1 MSESKLAARGIAA
14 AEVENDELD
23 LCTSKPRLLSLLPQR
38 GSAIRTEERLVLE
51 EKFSKAFRA
60 IPDPMALARLA
71 DGTLLDVNESFVRAF
86 GYTREEAVGRTG
98 IELGIWRSPE
108 DRARMVSALGPGGR
122 VRNMEFEFGT
132 RSGHVLIGLLS
143 IEALEME
150 GEMCLLCVVRDITD
164 RKQMEEALIFNEQRY
179 RELFEYASDMVFTS
193 DLDGRLSSLNR
204 AGERLTGYAREEAHG
219 LPLEQIVVP
228 EHRPRIRQGI
238 ERLLSGEG
246 HVTSD
251 FDVLAKG
258 GPRVTLECNCTLI
271 RQEEVPVLVQCVA
284 RDVTERKRAEE
295 GLRRSE
301 QKFFTAFRAFPGAIS
316 ITTLAEGRVLD
327 VNDSFLRLSGYSRE
341 EVIGRTT
348 VALGLWAVPSA
359 RPEIIRELRQKARI
373 HDREITI
380 RTRHGSSRLILFSA
394 ELVELEGETCILG
407 SARDITE
414 QRLLEEQF
422 RQAQKMEAV
431 GRLAGGVAHD
441 FNNLLGV
448 ILGYAEMLIE
458 ELGPQSPLVKK
469 AQGIVRAGERAAAL
483 TRQLLAFSRQQMLQ
497 QTVLDLNHVVG
508 EISKLVERLIGED
521 IRLVLELDP
530 QLGRVKADGGQLEQ
544 VIMNLAVNARDA
556 MPNGGRLTL
565 RTRTVELDEAPQRQH
580 RVVCGR
586 YVQLEVVDTGI
597 GMDDATQAR
606 IFEPFFTTKE
616 RGKGTGLG
624 LATAYG
630 IVKQSGGYIW
640 VQSRPGLGSTFRVLL
655 PVVEE
660 PLDRPEPLPIAET
673 PKGSETIL
681 LVEDEEAL
689 LEMTRE
695 FLLARGYR
703 VLEARDG
710 AQAYEIAL
718 EYDGA
723 IDLLVTDVVMPRMSG
738 RALAD
743 QLKYLRPST
752 RVLYV
757 SGYPA
762 EPFDARSFSA
772 GAFFLRKPF
781 RRDDLLQ
788 RVREALD
795 TPL

>member
-1 MSESKLAARGIAA
+1 
-14 AEVENDELD
+14 
-23 LCTSKPRLLSLLPQR
+23 
-38 GSAIRTEERLVLE
+38 LE

-60 IPDPMALARLA
+60 IPDPLALARLS
-71 DGTLLDVNESFVRAF
+71 DGTLLDVNESFVRTF
-86 GYTREEAVGRTG
+86 GYAREEAVGRTG

-108 DRARMVSALGPGGR
+108 DRARMVGALAGGR
-122 VRNMEFEFGT
+122 VHNMEFEFGT

-143 IEALEME
+143 IEALDVD
-150 GEMCLLCVVRDITD
+150 GELCLLAVIRDITD

-193 DLDGRLSSLNR
+193 TLEGRLSSLNR

-219 LPLEQIVVP
+219 LPLEHFVVP
-228 EHRPRIRQGI
+228 EHRPRIRRGI
-238 ERLLSGEG
+238 QRLLGGEG
-246 HVTSD
+246 HVVSD
-251 FDVLAKG
+251 FDVQVKG
-258 GPRVTLECNCTLI
+258 GSRITLECNCTLI
-271 RQEEVPVLVQCVA
+271 HQEEVPIQVQCVA
-284 RDVTERKRAEE
+284 RDITTRKRAEE
-295 GLRRSE
+295 SLRRSE

-316 ITTLAEGRVLD
+316 ISTLADGRILD
-327 VNDSFLRLSGYSRE
+327 ANESFLRLSGFTRE
-341 EVIGRTT
+341 EVVGRTT
-348 VALGLWAVPSA
+348 IELGLWPAPVA
-359 RPEIIRELRQKARI
+359 RNQIVAELRERGRI
-373 HDREITI
+373 SDREITI

-394 ELVELEGETCILG
+394 ELVELEGETCVIG
-407 SARDITE
+407 SGRDITE

-458 ELGPQSPLVKK
+458 ELGPDHPLAKK
-469 AQGIVRAGERAAAL
+469 AHGIYRAGERAAAL

-497 QTVLDLNHVVG
+497 QTVLDLNAVVG

-521 IRLVLELDP
+521 VRLVLDLDP
-530 QLGRVKADGGQLEQ
+530 NLGRVKADGGQLEQ

-565 RTRTVELDEAPQRQH
+565 RTSAVELTEAPARQH
-580 RVVCGR
+580 RVVRGR

-597 GMDDATQAR
+597 GMDEATQAR
-606 IFEPFFTTKE
+606 IFEPFFTTKD

-640 VQSRPGLGSTFRVLL
+640 VHSRPGLGSTFRVLL
-655 PVVEE
+655 PQVDA
-660 PLDRPEPLPIAET
+660 PLDHSEPPARAET
-673 PKGSETIL
+673 PAGCETIL

-689 LEMTRE
+689 LDMMRE
-695 FLLARGYR
+695 FLRARGYC

-710 AQAYEIAL
+710 AEAYEIAL
-718 EYDGA
+718 EHDGD
-723 IDLLVTDVVMPRMSG
+723 IHLVVTDVVMPRMSG
-738 RALAD
+738 RALAH
-743 QLKYLRPST
+743 QIKHLRPAT
-752 RVLYV
+752 RVLFV

-762 EPFDARSFSA
+762 EPFDARSFSD

-795 TPL
+795 ATL

>member
-1 MSESKLAARGIAA
+1 VSESKLAARGIAA

-23 LCTSKPRLLSLLPQR
+23 LCTSKPRLLSLFPQR
-38 GSAIRTEERLVLE
+38 GSAIRTEGRLVLE

-71 DGTLLDVNESFVRAF
+71 DGTLLDVNESFVRTF
-86 GYTREEAVGRTG
+86 GYPREEAVGRTG
-98 IELGIWRSPE
+98 VELGIWRTAE
-108 DRARMVSALGPGGR
+108 DRARMVGALGTVGR
-122 VRNMEFEFGT
+122 IRNMEFEFGT
-132 RSGHVLIGLLS
+132 RSGGVLIGLLS
-143 IEALEME
+143 IEALEVD
-150 GEMCLLCVVRDITD
+150 GELCLLAVIRDITD

-179 RELFEYASDMVFTS
+179 RQLFEHASDMVFTS
-193 DLDGRLSSLNR
+193 TLDGRVSSLNR
-204 AGERLTGYAREEAHG
+204 AGERITGYAREEAQG
-219 LPLEQIVVP
+219 AALEQFVTP
-228 EHRPRIRQGI
+228 EHRPRIRRGI
-238 ERLLSGEG
+238 QRLLAGES
-246 HVTSD
+246 HVISD
-251 FDVLAKG
+251 FDLQAKDG
-258 GPRVTLECNCTLI
+258 GRVTLECNCTLL
-271 RQEEVPVLVQCVA
+271 RQEEVPVLMQCVA
-284 RDVTERKRAEE
+284 RDVTERKRAEAD
-295 GLRRSE
+295 LRRSE
-301 QKFFTAFRAFPGAIS
+301 QKFFTAFRHFPGAVSIS
-316 ITTLAEGRVLD
+316 RLRDGRLLD
-327 VNDSFLRLSGYSRE
+327 ANESFLRLSGYARE
-341 EVIGRTT
+341 EALGRTT
-348 VALGLWAVPSA
+348 LELGLWTVPA
-359 RPEIIRELRQKARI
+359 ERQRMVAELRERGRVA
-373 HDREITI
+373 DREITI

-394 ELVELEGETCILG
+394 ELVEMEGETCVIG
-407 SARDITE
+407 SGRDITE

-448 ILGYAEMLIE
+448 ILGYAEVLIE
-458 ELGPQSPLVKK
+458 ELGAESPLGKK
-469 AQGIVRAGERAAAL
+469 ALGIQRAGERAAAL

-606 IFEPFFTTKE
+606 IFEPFFTTKD

-640 VQSRPGLGSTFRVLL
+640 VESRPGRGSTFRVLL
-655 PVVEE
+655 PVVEA
-660 PLDRPEPLPIAET
+660 PLDHIEPPARAET
-673 PKGSETIL
+673 PHGNETIL

-689 LEMTRE
+689 LEMMRE

-718 EYDGA
+718 EHDGA

-743 QLKYLRPST
+743 QMKHLRPHT
-752 RVLYV
+752 RVLFV